1 MVEIITKRHLNS
13 KNYVRHQVSNLH
25 LEAKEEYSEYQV
37 DKTKGIVVYATFK
50 YSDKDQKS
58 YTWGLGHFKFWSSM
72 SAINNYTNYI
82 KVGKQSFWYKNII
95 ENVDR
100 INALIQQEYL
110 KDALEKL

>member
-1 MVEIITKRHLNS
+1 MVELITKRHINS
-13 KNYVRHQVSNLH
+13 KDYINRRVSDLY
-25 LEAKEEYSEYQV
+25 LTAKDEYSDGQI
-37 DKTKGIVVYATFK
+37 DKKNGIVVTATFK
-50 YSDKDQKS
+50 YIDDDQKS
-58 YTWGLGHFKFWSSM
+58 YSYILGHFKYWSGT
-72 SAINNYTNYI
+72 AINNYTNYI